1 MVRIEPDLCVGCNA
15 CIRACPVN
23 DANMSHKSGDKTVI
37 TINDKNCIHCGECI
51 KACAHKARF
60 YDDDTYRMFADLKKG
75 KKITVLVAPAVKVAF
90 RNNWRQ
96 VLDFIRKMGADKIYD
111 VSFGADICTYM
122 HLKAVAEKKVG
133 KIISQPCAALTDYIL
148 KYKHELIPYLSP
160 VHSPILCG
168 AIYIRK
174 YVKDS
179 NAIAVLSPCIAKK
192 TEFTDTGVVEYNVT
206 FAQLEKFIS
215 KNNIRL
221 DSSTFEFDGLPSY
234 SGAIYPMPGGLKEC
248 LKLVDPSLRVMNSE
262 GVPHVYH
269 DLEKYL
275 DTPERSRP
283 DVFDVLSCDYGCTVG
298 PGVPKKHNKYE
309 IVEIMEEIKADS
321 FSRQAKQTMLNKS
334 KQYKHFDSSL
344 KLEDFLR
351 SYTPKS
357 LDVKPVTQN
366 DITKAFSALYKET
379 EEERHFDCQACGYS
393 TCTEMAN
400 AVAKGLNSPDNCHQY
415 ILKQNLEENAK
426 IQQANK
432 NILRANSDINE
443 LTAAL
448 NSDIRLVSQNTDK
461 IVADSQE
468 NVNLIEEVNR
478 IVSELQKLSD
488 TMSANIVQ
496 INSINEEYNNSS
508 GIIQDI
514 ALQIKLLSLN
524 ASIEA
529 AHVGAAGKGFA
540 VVAGEVGSLA
550 DKTQNATKSFITSYS
565 KVSEETGIVN
575 SNITDIIA
583 EIKELSDILIKLRDS
598 VESTGKTGTDI
609 HELIRRVTD
618 VSEKM
623 NNVMN

>member
-1 MVRIEPDLCVGCNA
+1 MVRIKPELCVGCNA

-23 DANMSHKSGDKTVI
+23 DANMSHKSGDRTI
-37 TINDKNCIHCGECI
+37 ININDKNCIHCGECI
-51 KACAHKARF
+51 KACVHKARF
-60 YDDDTYRMFADLKKG
+60 YDDDTARMFEDLKNG
-75 KKITVLVAPAVKVAF
+75 KKITVLVAPAVKIAF
-90 RNNWRQ
+90 RSNWRQ
-96 VLDFIRKMGADKIYD
+96 MLGAVRKMGADKIYD

-122 HLKAVAEKKVG
+122 HLKAIAEKKVG

-174 YVKDS
+174 YAKDS

-192 TEFTDTGVVEYNVT
+192 TEFSDTGVVEYNVT
-206 FAQLEKFIS
+206 FAQLEKYFS
-215 KNNIRL
+215 DNNIRP
-221 DSSTFEFDGLPSY
+221 DSEPFEFDGLPSY

-248 LKLVDPSLRVMNSE
+248 LKLIDPSLRVMNSE

-269 DLEKYL
+269 DLDNYL
-275 DTPERSRP
+275 NTPDKSRP

-298 PGVPKKHNKYE
+298 PGVPKKHNKFE
-309 IVEIMEEIKADS
+309 IAEIMDEVKNDS
-321 FSRQAKQTMLNKS
+321 FSRQAKQTLLNKS
-334 KQYKHFDSSL
+334 KQYKLFDSSL
-344 KLEDFLR
+344 RLEDFLR
-351 SYTPKS
+351 SYTPKA
-357 LDVKPVTQN
+357 LDVKPVSRK
-366 DITKAFSALYKET
+366 DISNAFAALYKAT
-379 EEERHFDCQACGYS
+379 DEEQHFDCQACGYS
-393 TCTEMAN
+393 TCLDMAN
-400 AVAKGLNSPDNCHQY
+400 AVAKGLNSPENCHQF
-415 ILKQNLEENAK
+415 ILKKNLEENAN

-432 NILRANSDINE
+432 NILKANNDINE

-448 NSDIRLVSQNTDK
+448 NSDIRLVSENTDK
-461 IVADSQE
+461 IVADSRE
-468 NVNLIEEVNR
+468 NVSLIEEVNR

-508 GIIQDI
+508 GLIQDI

-565 KVSEETGIVN
+565 KVSEETGMVN

-598 VESTGKTGTDI
+598 VESTGKTGSDI
-609 HELIRRVTD
+609 HGLIRRVTD
-618 VSEKM
+618 ISEKM
-623 NNVMN
+623 NTVMS

>member
-1 MVRIEPDLCVGCNA
+1 M
-15 CIRACPVN
+15 
-23 DANMSHKSGDKTVI
+23 
-37 TINDKNCIHCGECI
+37 
-51 KACAHKARF
+51 
-60 YDDDTYRMFADLKKG
+60 
-75 KKITVLVAPAVKVAF
+75 
-90 RNNWRQ
+90 
-96 VLDFIRKMGADKIYD
+96 
-111 VSFGADICTYM
+111 
-122 HLKAVAEKKVG
+122 
-133 KIISQPCAALTDYIL
+133 
-148 KYKHELIPYLSP
+148 
-160 VHSPILCG
+160 
-168 AIYIRK
+168 
-174 YVKDS
+174 
-179 NAIAVLSPCIAKK
+179 
-192 TEFTDTGVVEYNVT
+192 EYNVT

-366 DITKAFSALYKET
+366 DVTKAFSALYKET